1 MSSSILEQDFA
12 ESDNLGI
19 AESEEASID
28 LEEVGEGEPIE
39 GLTATASP
47 DGWEVD
53 EVSGGSPVAEGGS

>member
-12 ESDNLGI
+12 ESDNLGA

-28 LEEVGEGEPIE
+28 LGQAIEGEPIE

-47 DGWEVD
+47 GGWEVD
-53 EVSGGSPVAEGGS
+53 TLSGGTPVAEG